1 MIEEHERRVFFLF
14 IGKNQST
21 VNRLYMKLTDHAL
34 HMKEIIKKKKKGNEK
49 EIRKRRHETLE
60 QSDHRRLE

>member
-1 MIEEHERRVFFLF
+1 MFVFLVFFLF

-34 HMKEIIKKKKKGNEK
+34 HMKEIIKKKKK
-49 EIRKRRHETLE
+49 RK
-60 QSDHRRLE
+60 